1 MLRFQVPVL
10 YFYVF
15 CQLKKSNSF
24 QNRGPSHPKIIIF
37 NTWWVILALS
47 SCLNA
52 FSQRQHLH
60 TLCVLPGSSFSGS
73 TADVLTPTASAFS
86 LNFSRCTAVQLVISG
101 DCWRLLAEII
111 INLST
116 QQCQVTANV
125 FYSGQSDINN
135 SCQHLSKQENAQWDP
150 LGVTSCE
157 LEMRLD
163 SVHSGYSCGKHIM
176 VHPRLYPVFRPTV
189 VLKQKPSSPVPYS
202 NWTFWIFFLPASST
216 CCSMPCSRY

>member
-1 MLRFQVPVL
+1 MENIHFGSCIGKGHCWQICLFVCWSISFPVCGIVSRRL
-10 YFYVF
+10 SRIVCMFWFLMVFGSGCYVKVSSASIVF
-15 CQLKKSNSF
+15 LCFLSIKKSNSF

-86 LNFSRCTAVQLVISG
+86 LNFSRCTAVQLVRSG
-101 DCWRLLAEII
+101 DCWQLLAEII

-157 LEMRLD
+157 LELRLD
-163 SVHSGYSCGKHIM
+163 SV
-176 VHPRLYPVFRPTV
+176 
-189 VLKQKPSSPVPYS
+189 Q
-202 NWTFWIFFLPASST
+202 WI
-216 CCSMPCSRY
+216 